1 MATPSKKNNN
11 ENSMHEHIIHSLS
24 DECPPPGGFCRTHE
38 LNIQL
43 LAALYAV
50 SRVLSRSLDFN
61 ETLRDVLRV
70 LHDEAG
76 LTRGLISVLDPE
88 SGKLN
93 IHTIY
98 SPEGPILDDAQYGPG
113 EGIIGLV
120 LEKPR
125 TIKLV
130 RVADEARFLN
140 RAQVYSPELPFIAVP
155 IKVGGDLKGVLAVQ
169 PEAPEDGLLEER
181 AQFVE
186 MVSNLIGQSLSL
198 SMAVAQEKSSLLEE
212 RDLLRRTVRHQFGF
226 DSMVGRSAV
235 MRRVFDQARMVAKWN
250 TTVLIRGETGTG
262 KELIANA
269 IHYNSP
275 RARNALVKLNCA
287 ALPENLLE
295 SELFGHE
302 RGAFTGAV
310 EARKGRFEQ
319 AHGGTLFLDEIGE
332 VSAAFQAKMLRIL
345 QEGEFERVG
354 GSKTIK
360 VDVRIIAAT
369 HRDLETAVEMGD
381 FREDLFYRLNV
392 MPLFLP
398 PLRERIEDIPEI
410 ARHLLTKIGN
420 DQKRKL
426 KLTDMANRRL
436 ANHEWP
442 GNVREL
448 ENCLERAAVLSDD
461 GNIDVDLI
469 RFPSVRERTS
479 PRPVRSAASAPSENF
494 HRPAVNPNAG
504 GNPEIDI
511 DDPNLSEKE
520 RVIAALEQAGWVQ
533 AKAARILGMT
543 PRQIA
548 YRIQTLNIEV
558 KQF

>member
-1 MATPSKKNNN
+1 MSGIDTT
-11 ENSMHEHIIHSLS
+11 
-24 DECPPPGGFCRTHE
+24 DERRSPTEAQAPGLARLRRIE
-38 LNIQL
+38 LE
-43 LAALYAV
+43 ALYHV
-50 SRVLSRSLDFN
+50 GEILSRSLD
-61 ETLRDVLRV
+61 LRSTSREVLRV
-70 LHDEAG
+70 LDEQAG
-76 LTRGLISVLDPE
+76 MSRSMVTVVDPE
-88 SGKLN
+88 SGDLVIN
-93 IHTIY
+93 AVSVEDDADHSGHASVRY
-98 SPEGPILDDAQYGPG
+98 QSGEGLLGLILD
-113 EGIIGLV
+113 
-120 LEKPR
+120 EKR
-125 TIKLV
+125 TIALS
-130 RVADEARFLN
+130 RTGDDSRFLD
-140 RAQVYSPELPFIAVP
+140 RLGLYDRRLPFIAAP
-155 IKVGGDLKGVLAVQ
+155 ISLGGSLRGVLAVQ
-169 PEAPEDGLLEER
+169 PNTPDDGLLEER
-181 AQFVE
+181 TRFVE
-186 MVSNLIGQSLSL
+186 MVANLIGQSLKLSL
-198 SMAVAQEKSSLLEE
+198 DVQQEKSTLLEE
-212 RDLLRRTVRHQFGF
+212 RDSLRRTVRHQHGF
-226 DSMVGRSAV
+226 DSMVGRSVV
-235 MRRVFDQARMVAKWN
+235 MRRVFEQARLVAKWN

-319 AHGGTLFLDEIGE
+319 ANGGTLFLDEIGE
-332 VSAAFQAKMLRIL
+332 VSPAFQAKLLRVL

-354 GSKTIK
+354 GSKTLK

-398 PLRERIEDIPEI
+398 PLRERIEDIPDI
-410 ARHLLTKIGN
+410 ARLLLTKIGA
-420 DQKRKL
+420 DQRRKL
-426 KLTDMANRRL
+426 TLTDLAQRRL
-436 ANHEWP
+436 ASHDWP

-448 ENCLERAAVLSDD
+448 ENCLERAAVLSEE
-461 GNIDVDLI
+461 GSIDVDLI
-469 RFPSVRERTS
+469 RFPSARERPS
-479 PRPVRSAASAPSENF
+479 PRPLKTGPA
-494 HRPAVNPNAG
+494 AVNAPAAANSDV
-504 GNPEIDI
+504 DI
-511 DDPNLSEKE
+511 DDPSLSERE